1 MKKTI
6 IACTVAVALSACSA
20 SGTSPI
26 QPTNPANIPG
36 NILQFK
42 VGTANLAGA
51 STGLNVVTTYRQPA
65 GGFHPGDSGTLIN
78 SPTLTLPHG
87 QTLPGPAANP
97 QAGFGQGF
105 DPISSAFVAPAQ
117 AEVAGNSIQST
128 SQAVGAKNI
137 TTFGQSGG
145 VFGIGIEPY
154 NYIGSYDD
162 QNAPTNINTPFSVAP
177 YPVPLYNNNM
187 PAANPNIFLP
197 WGGPPAFD
205 LSGNG
210 QSVVGSPTEPG
221 GTAGIGEGID
231 VFALGSGLNP
241 PPGGT
246 YNLSVGVAG
255 SSGFTTKSAS
265 ASMHTHPLVLPLAA
279 TPLFV
284 GDGSGGGTFSVT
296 MPGGTEEAYVQVTD
310 FGPPANKGGCNGA
323 VFPSSSGSV
332 QIYYT
337 ILTKNSGTVNLPDH
351 AGPNGSQSLCQ
362 GDVFTVQL
370 IAFDYP
376 AYEASYPA
384 SYGNPHPSLQGLHGN
399 TDNLTI
405 SAAGCSQVTPGGAPL
420 ACSAIVNSSGKP
432 APVTLP
438 IGGGQPAVRHA
449 GGRPVFN
456 KIHR

>member
-6 IACTVAVALSACSA
+6 IACAVAIALSACGA
-20 SGTSPI
+20 SGTSPL

-42 VGTANLAGA
+42 VGTANLAGVA
-51 STGLNVVTTYRQPA
+51 TGLNVVTTYRQPA

-78 SPTLTLPHG
+78 SPTLTIPG
-87 QTLPGPAANP
+87 TLGGATGVAVP
-97 QAGFGQGF
+97 F
-105 DPISSAFVAPAQ
+105 DPTSTVFSGASQ
-117 AEVAGNSIQST
+117 AELTGNTIQST
-128 SQAVGAKNI
+128 SQAVGAHNV
-137 TTFGQSGG
+137 TSFGQSGG

-162 QNAPTNINTPFSVAP
+162 QGSPTNINTPFSVAP
-177 YPVPLYNNNM
+177 YPVPLYD
-187 PAANPNIFLP
+187 ANVPGASASTTDPNVFLP

-205 LSGNG
+205 LAGNG

-231 VFALGSGLNP
+231 VFALSAGVSPPTNGVYGL
-241 PPGGT
+241 T
-246 YNLSVGVAG
+246 VGVAG

-265 ASMHTHPLVLPLAA
+265 ASLPKGALVLPKAA
-279 TPLFV
+279 TPILI
-284 GDGSGGGTFSVT
+284 GDGAGGGTIAVA
-296 MPGGTEEAYVQVTD
+296 MPAGTEEAYVQVTD
-310 FGPPANKGGCNGA
+310 FGPPTNTGGCNGA
-323 VFPSSSGSV
+323 VFPSSSGTV

-337 ILTKNSGTVNLPDH
+337 ILTKSSGTVNLPDH
-351 AGPNGSQSLCQ
+351 AGPNGSESLCP

-384 SYGNPHPSLQGLHGN
+384 SYGNPHPSIQGLHGGN
-399 TDNLTI
+399 DNITI
-405 SAAGCSQVTPGGAPL
+405 SALSCAQEQAAAGPPTP
-420 ACSAIVNSSGKP
+420 CSAIVSSGGKP
-432 APVTLP
+432 APITLP
-438 IGGGQPAVRHA
+438 IAGGQPTIRHA
-449 GGRPVFN
+449 GGSPVFH